1 MLSLAK
7 SLLLV
12 SLFFGVAAPAVQAEE
27 LIGEEGDPDVEKA
40 TPPPRKKKEKKEK
53 KEKPPPEPE
62 DLDDD
67 DGSGS
72 DFGDDISLSGT
83 ISSGGGYFGG
93 QITVG
98 YSLHKYVGINT
109 TYTYLRYSKGD
120 NYGEYYGPEVDL
132 VLRYPNKTIVTP
144 FVGAGPGF
152 FKWIREYKGK
162 SFDEGSSSTLNQ
174 FGGINIA
181 LSRHFGLQ
189 VVRKQVTY
197 LNDPPR
203 QYGDPAVHEVRT
215 SVSTNIGFYAAF

>member
-12 SLFFGVAAPAVQAEE
+12 SLFLGVAAPALQAEE
-27 LIGEEGDPDVEKA
+27 LIGEEGDPDVEKPKPA
-40 TPPPRKKKEKKEK
+40 PKKKKEK
-53 KEKPPPEPE
+53 KEKPPPDAE
-62 DLDDD
+62 DLTD
-67 DGSGS
+67 DGGS
-72 DFGDDISLSGT
+72 DFGDDISLSGSL
-83 ISSGGGYFGG
+83 SSGGGYFGG

-120 NYGEYYGPEVDL
+120 NYGEYYGPELDL

-144 FVGAGPGF
+144 FVGAGPGY

-162 SFDEGSSSTLNQ
+162 SFDENSSATLNQ

-181 LSRHFGLQ
+181 LNRHFGLQ
-189 VVRKQVTY
+189 VLRKQVTY

-203 QYGDPAVHEVRT
+203 QYGDPDGHEVRT
-215 SVSTNIGFYAAF
+215 SVTTNVGFYATF